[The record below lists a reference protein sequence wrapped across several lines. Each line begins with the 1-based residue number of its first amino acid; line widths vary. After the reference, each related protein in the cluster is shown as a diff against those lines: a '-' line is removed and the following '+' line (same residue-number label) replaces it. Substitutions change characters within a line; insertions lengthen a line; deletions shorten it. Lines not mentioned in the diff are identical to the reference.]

1 MHNHNKFDRVFVAL
15 SPAIFTLCVSL
26 LAAWSL
32 IAVSLGSSDSATA
45 IVCLQLKGK
54 LSRAV

>member
-15 SPAIFTLCVSL
+15 SPFFTLCVSL

>member
-1 MHNHNKFDRVFVAL
+1 MHNPNKFHRVFVAL

-32 IAVSLGSSDSATA
+32 IAVSLSSSDSATA
-45 IVCLQLKGK
+45 IVCLQL
-54 LSRAV
+54 